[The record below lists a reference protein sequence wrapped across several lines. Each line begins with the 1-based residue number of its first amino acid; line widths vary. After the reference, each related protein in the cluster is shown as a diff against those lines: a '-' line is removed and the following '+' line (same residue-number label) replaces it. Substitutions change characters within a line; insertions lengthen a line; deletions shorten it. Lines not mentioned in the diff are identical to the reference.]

1 MKHFGTTVTWI
12 ANPPINTVHVE
23 HFASNNGQKEL
34 IHYTS
39 LKEKTPGYDEFQ
51 HVVGSSEGHGYGMQ
65 GENLALDRVK
75 SLIEGNKWRRFSVHN
90 K

>member
-39 LKEKTPGYDEFQ
+39 LKEKRQDMTNFNTLLEVLKDM
-51 HVVGSSEGHGYGMQ
+51 GM
-65 GENLALDRVK
+65 GCRGRTLH
-75 SLIEGNKWRRFSVHN
+75 LIESSH
-90 K
+90 